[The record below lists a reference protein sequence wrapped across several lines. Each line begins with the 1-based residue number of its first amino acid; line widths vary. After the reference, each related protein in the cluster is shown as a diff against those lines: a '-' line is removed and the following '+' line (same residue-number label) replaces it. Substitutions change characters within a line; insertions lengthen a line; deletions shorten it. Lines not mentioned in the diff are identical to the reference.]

1 MKKAGILFVTI
12 ILAVGVIAGC
22 GKKEESLKEKNLEK
36 ITVGASPVPHAQIL
50 EYAKKSLK
58 EKGYELEIVEFTDY
72 VQPNKA
78 LLSKELDA
86 NYFQHQPYLDDYNKK
101 NKTDILGLA
110 GIHYE
115 PLGLYGGKTKSLD
128 QIALKGKIG
137 VPNDGSNEARAL
149 LLLEDAG
156 FIQLKKGVGVQ
167 ATVKDIVENPKNLE
181 IVELEAAQLPR
192 SLADLDFA
200 VINGNFALDAGLSVE
215 KDSLILEKADSVGAT
230 KYQNLIAVRK
240 EDQNLKKIKALVD
253 VLTSKELKDY
263 INKNFK
269 KAVVAK

>member
-1 MKKAGILFVTI
+1 MKKL
-12 ILAVGVIAGC
+12 GVYALVVALLISVLTGC
-22 GKKEESLKEKNLEK
+22 GKKEEAKANKKYEI
-36 ITVGASPVPHAQIL
+36 ITVGASPVPHAKIL
-50 EYAKKSLK
+50 EYARKYLK
-58 EKGYELEIVEFTDY
+58 EKGYDLKIVEFTDY

-86 NYFQHQPYLDDYNKK
+86 NYFQHQPYLDDYNTK
-101 NKTDILGLA
+101 NNTDIVGLA

-115 PLGLYGGKTKSLD
+115 PLGLYGGKTKE
-128 QIALKGKIG
+128 LKQLKENGKIG

-156 FIQLKKGVGVQ
+156 LIQLKKGVGVL
-167 ATVKDIVENPKNLE
+167 ATVKDIVKNPKNLE
-181 IVELEAAQLPR
+181 IIELEAAQLPR
-192 SLADLDFA
+192 SLVDLDLA

-215 KDSLILEKADSVGAT
+215 KDALLLEQSDSVGAT

-240 EDQNLKKIKALVD
+240 EDQTSKKIKVLIQ

-263 INKNFK
+263 INRSFE